1 MKIDPLTVY
10 GYGDSQLIV
19 NQLKGMYTT
28 TTLLSKK
35 EVSRALFHQ
44 GTQAP
49 K

>member
-1 MKIDPLTVY
+1 MAI
-10 GYGDSQLIV
+10 DSQLIV
-19 NQLKGMYTT
+19 NQLKGTI
-28 TTLLSKK
+28 KK